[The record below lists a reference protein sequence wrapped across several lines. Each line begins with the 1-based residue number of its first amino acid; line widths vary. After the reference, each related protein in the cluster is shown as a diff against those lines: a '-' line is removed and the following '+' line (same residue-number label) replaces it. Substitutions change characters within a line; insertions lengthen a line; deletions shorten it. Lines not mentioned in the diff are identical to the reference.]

1 MDVDSSSFSS
11 GKSGR
16 RAPYLK
22 KNLPVDRTK
31 PQRSTL
37 GQPRSLPA
45 TPLLR
50 GQRSPADNSANVV
63 AKLDA
68 LRIPLIHLLA
78 MSPDSEQN
86 LASKTRVS
94 EEICLRILR
103 EVANRV
109 GKQWQL
115 VDDVYKDL
123 DLWDF
128 PYPSQMDRDQA
139 ITNTRAAFNRLR
151 LSREASEWQMILA
164 PGDRGKVDPNPAP
177 PQPVKL
183 PPKLAP
189 PPSITVTAESAET
202 SKPSLQITKK
212 ASGGEPIAR
221 SASQSTAKAGK
232 PAQKDAISRI
242 IGKKGKKPAAAKAT
256 AAKPKGPIGRPP
268 KSAAARTSKASQ
280 VRESTINSRVKSA
293 ERVEDSDED
302 IEMEDVKLSPPKVLE
317 KKVAS
322 PPLRQT
328 TTAMT
333 KASPTASVN
342 SDRDRD
348 DSRLKSKK
356 ALTPN
361 AIKPPVKKQ
370 RREAPKSK
378 NSSFTSAKRNGNVK
392 APSRNPK
399 PLPSRDNFARRS
411 SSNSPPKPSP
421 LGSSPPIN
429 ASDIDNTS
437 AASSPSFPT
446 SIAGASTP
454 GQSPLGPIALVSR
467 AVKSRYLPVVSP
479 PLKRKAAPAERDDRT
494 SNSRAGANRPP
505 TSAAAAST
513 NQPNKRRNTNSP
525 DAYTI
530 QLARQF
536 KEDHARYERLYR
548 EVQAITDSFK
558 KKEKFDT
565 VLTMHRDLESLKA
578 RISRISQAAS
588 VH

>member
-1 MDVDSSSFSS
+1 MDSEFSS
-11 GKSGR
+11 AKSGR
-16 RAPYLK
+16 RAPYMK

-37 GQPRSLPA
+37 GQQRSLPT

-78 MSPDSEQN
+78 MGPDSEQN

-94 EEICLRILR
+94 QEICLRILR
-103 EVANRV
+103 EVGNRV

-128 PYPSQMDRDQA
+128 PYPSPMDRDQA

-183 PPKLAP
+183 PPKPTAP
-189 PPSITVTAESAET
+189 PPTITVTPESVEP
-202 SKPSLQITKK
+202 SKPSLQVTKK
-212 ASGGEPIAR
+212 AIGGEPIAR
-221 SASQSTAKAGK
+221 SVSQPTAKTGK
-232 PAQKDAISRI
+232 PAPKDAISRI
-242 IGKKGKKPAAAKAT
+242 IGKKGKKPTTAKAT
-256 AAKPKGPIGRPP
+256 TAKPKGPIGRPP
-268 KSAAARTSKASQ
+268 KSAAAKTSKA
-280 VRESTINSRVKSA
+280 NSAKEPAANSKVKSA

-302 IEMEDVKLSPPKVLE
+302 IEMEDVKFPSPKAPE
-317 KKVAS
+317 KKAVS
-322 PPLRQT
+322 PPPLRQT

-333 KASPTASVN
+333 KSFSTASSVN
-342 SDRDRD
+342 SDRDKD
-348 DSRLKSKK
+348 NSRLKSKK
-356 ALTPN
+356 ALAPN
-361 AIKPPVKKQ
+361 VTKSVIKK
-370 RREAPKSK
+370 RPKSN
-378 NSSFTSAKRNGNVK
+378 NSSTAKRNGNGNVK
-392 APSRNPK
+392 AHSPQPK
-399 PLPSRDNFARRS
+399 SLPSRDNFARRS

-454 GQSPLGPIALVSR
+454 GQSPLGSMALAASK
-467 AVKSRYLPVVSP
+467 AVKPRYLPIASP
-479 PLKRKAAPAERDDRT
+479 PLKRKAAPAERDDRAPH
-494 SNSRAGANRPP
+494 SRVSTNRPP
-505 TSAAAAST
+505 TSAAATGT
-513 NQPNKRRNTNSP
+513 NPPNKRRNTNSP
-525 DAYTI
+525 DDYTI
-530 QLARQF
+530 QLARKF

-558 KKEKFDT
+558 KKEKIDT
-565 VLTMHRDLESLKA
+565 VLIMHRDLESLKA
-578 RISRISQAAS
+578 QISQAAS